1 VNALDFVAR
10 IASTGADGGAFRARV
25 LDGDR
30 KLELRIA
37 PGHTVVVRGYGGE
50 AFVRLSSAGVEVN
63 QRSSTALTLGL
74 VPPGSRPALGA
85 NARPAWSTVSSGRAY
100 AWHDHR
106 LGPRPG
112 RRYPEGDVAA
122 WAIPIVVDGRL
133 DQIAGRLLHHRG
145 PPLWWWLGLIGAAL
159 GSGAGLSTRRLER
172 VRTAATVIAGISA
185 GAAALLLS
193 VSLGFVPGRSTAEAW
208 GSAVFSSLIAAA
220 AVPVLLLAGGARRVA
235 AGAIGLFAALAGL
248 GHAGVLT
255 HGYVIAALPAAWVRL
270 AAAVALCGGAV
281 AVVSGGASFLSPDV
295 RRRTLSRSRSKGR
308 RAALPRQRVPR
319 Q

>member
-1 VNALDFVAR
+1 
-10 IASTGADGGAFRARV
+10 
-25 LDGDR
+25 
-30 KLELRIA
+30 
-37 PGHTVVVRGYGGE
+37 
-50 AFVRLSSAGVEVN
+50 
-63 QRSSTALTLGL
+63 
-74 VPPGSRPALGA
+74 
-85 NARPAWSTVSSGRAY
+85 
-100 AWHDHR
+100 
-106 LGPRPG
+106 
-112 RRYPEGDVAA
+112 
-122 WAIPIVVDGRL
+122 
-133 DQIAGRLLHHRG
+133 
-145 PPLWWWLGLIGAAL
+145 
-159 GSGAGLSTRRLER
+159 
-172 VRTAATVIAGISA
+172 
-185 GAAALLLS
+185 
-193 VSLGFVPGRSTAEAW
+193 
-208 GSAVFSSLIAAA
+208 VFSSLIAAA